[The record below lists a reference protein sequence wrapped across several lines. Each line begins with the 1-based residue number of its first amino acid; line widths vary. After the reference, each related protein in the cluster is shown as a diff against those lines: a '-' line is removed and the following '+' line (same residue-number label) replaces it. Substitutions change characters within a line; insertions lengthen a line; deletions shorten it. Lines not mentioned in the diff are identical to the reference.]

1 VPLVL
6 DMVYQASL
14 RQTLNKGG
22 SSTIMNFVDR
32 KCIFKRNYEK
42 CFDWEFIF

>member
-14 RQTLNKGG
+14 RQTLNKGS
-22 SSTIMNFVDR
+22 SSTIMN
-32 KCIFKRNYEK
+32 IFKQNYGK